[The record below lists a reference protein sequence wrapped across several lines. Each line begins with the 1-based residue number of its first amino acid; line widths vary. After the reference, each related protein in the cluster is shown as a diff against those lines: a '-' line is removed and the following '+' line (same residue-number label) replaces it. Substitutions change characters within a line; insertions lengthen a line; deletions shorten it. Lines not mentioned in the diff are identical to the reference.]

1 MRLAENL
8 IEEAPSP
15 YKKSIQHGEDS
26 EVAEKKCSPKPLPFA
41 EVNFKDNGLEI
52 FEPNPKLRA

>member
-1 MRLAENL
+1 MRRAENP
-8 IEEAPSP
+8 IKEAPNP
-15 YKKSIQHGEDS
+15 YNKSIQHGEDS

-52 FEPNPKLRA
+52 LEPSPKL